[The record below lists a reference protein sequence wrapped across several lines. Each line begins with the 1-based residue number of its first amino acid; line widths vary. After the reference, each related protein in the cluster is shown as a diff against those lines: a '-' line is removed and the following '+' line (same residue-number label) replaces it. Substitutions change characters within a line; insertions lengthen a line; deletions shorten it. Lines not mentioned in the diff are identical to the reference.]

1 MFQPQLLEESLLLIY
16 GVVHR
21 QIFLYIITFHLMIN
35 RGSKPNMVQVLHAY
49 KPAGKYT
56 LLSEYLL
63 THEFRNSL
71 SVMLLPEWEIL
82 SSGWL
87 VSNPE
92 RECIFED
99 QHFQVWQLRDGSTV
113 PVSLGRKMNSK
124 ISTLPLIH
132 PGLVCSVN
140 DEVALLISCL
150 AGGKWKCRIFTFTYA
165 GREGISQKAQGKVFF
180 CFNNS
185 RKG

>member
-1 MFQPQLLEESLLLIY
+1 VFQPQLLEESLLLIY

-71 SVMLLPEWEIL
+71 SVMLLPE
-82 SSGWL
+82 
-87 VSNPE
+87 
-92 RECIFED
+92 
-99 QHFQVWQLRDGSTV
+99 
-113 PVSLGRKMNSK
+113 
-124 ISTLPLIH
+124 
-132 PGLVCSVN
+132 
-140 DEVALLISCL
+140 
-150 AGGKWKCRIFTFTYA
+150 
-165 GREGISQKAQGKVFF
+165 
-180 CFNNS
+180 
-185 RKG
+185 